1 MRRSKIGDVYA
12 VKLQNGCKLLQRAYD
27 IPRVGRFIRVF
38 KGLYKEIP
46 DNIQDIVSG
55 PHEYIISFHASRAYR
70 MGQFEFVCNCPVPV
84 EHPLPEDMFYFCS
97 DGCGGISMINVTNID
112 HTNYRTFR
120 VSRMEELPE
129 EFRNLTLLSS
139 VVSPDWLLYLFDT
152 DWSPSNLPGFFPGS
166 AGEDFSEILRS
177 YSDMVKAAQERE
189 RL

>member
-1 MRRSKIGDVYA
+1 
-12 VKLQNGCKLLQRAYD
+12 
-27 IPRVGRFIRVF
+27 
-38 KGLYKEIP
+38 
-46 DNIQDIVSG
+46 
-55 PHEYIISFHASRAYR
+55 
-70 MGQFEFVCNCPVPV
+70 
-84 EHPLPEDMFYFCS
+84 
-97 DGCGGISMINVTNID
+97 MINVTNID
-112 HTNYRTFR
+112 HTNFRTFR